1 MNVMKLKG
9 KIREKGLTQ
18 AALARE
24 INIDKSTLQRK
35 FKKAESFTIGEV
47 ERITYILNLSDSEAM
62 QIFLH

>member
-35 FKKAESFTIGEV
+35 FKKTDSFTIGEV